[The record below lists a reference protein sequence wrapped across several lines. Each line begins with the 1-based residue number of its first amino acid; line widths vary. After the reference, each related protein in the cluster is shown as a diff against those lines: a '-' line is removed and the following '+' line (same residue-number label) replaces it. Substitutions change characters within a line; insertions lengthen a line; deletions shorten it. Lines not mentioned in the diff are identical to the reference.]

1 MGTGDAAVVLRL
13 VVCID
18 MQPSVCLKD
27 DIIDGALRRSI
38 SILEDGKLTFISTSH
53 IVDYVS

>member
-1 MGTGDAAVVLRL
+1 M
-13 VVCID
+13 VCIV

-38 SILEDGKLTFISTSH
+38 AILEDGKLTFISTSH